1 MKNHKPLTALLLLCL
16 TLSACGSSGMS
27 AANGDAAERAAPQA
41 SATSAMPEPEWDY
54 GSGPTSDGE
63 NGFAAEEALGG
74 AGGSYYDNT
83 KIIRTAS
90 LSLQSTEFDAA
101 AEALNS
107 LVDQQKGYFESSN
120 FSYGSYSSTG
130 DRWGEFTVRI
140 PKENFDPFLSAIG
153 NVAHVV
159 SRNTGIQDVGEAYYD
174 AELRL
179 QTLET
184 KHERLLSLLEKA
196 ELMEDI
202 ISLESAL
209 SDVEYEIQQYTS
221 TLTRYDALIDFS
233 TIHIELHEV
242 VRVSD
247 APTQADPLPARLGS
261 AFSSGWHNFC
271 DGLADFALW
280 GAYHFMGILI
290 FLAAAALA
298 ALVLVRLR
306 RRRRSERPWTAAAY
320 QAPPAPP
327 DEPKD
332 GPK

>member
-1 MKNHKPLTALLLLCL
+1 MKNRKLLTALLILCL
-16 TLSACGSSGMS
+16 TLSACGSAGLSSGSDGS
-27 AANGDAAERAAPQA
+27 AAGRDIPQA
-41 SATSAMPEPEWDY
+41 SAAPEMPEPEWDY
-54 GSGPTSDGE
+54 GGGPSSDGE
-63 NGFAAEEALGG
+63 NGFFPEEANGG

-83 KIIRTAS
+83 KIIRTAD
-90 LSLQSTEFDAA
+90 LSLQSTQFDAA
-101 AEALNS
+101 VEALNV

-120 FSYGSYSSTG
+120 FSYGGYSSTG
-130 DRWGEFTVRI
+130 DRWGEFTVRV

-153 NVAHVV
+153 DVAHVV

-209 SDVEYEIQQYTS
+209 SDVEYEIQQYSS

-233 TIHIELHEV
+233 TIRIELREV

-247 APTQADPLPARLGS
+247 TPTQTDPLSARLGA
-261 AFSSGWHNFC
+261 AFSRGWHNFC

-280 GAYHFMGILI
+280 GAYNFMGILI
-290 FLAAAALA
+290 FLAVAAAA

-306 RRRRSERPWTAAAY
+306 RRRRKAWTY

-327 DEPKD
+327 EEPKD
-332 GPK
+332 EEK

>member
-1 MKNHKPLTALLLLCL
+1 MKNRKFLTALLLLCL

-27 AANGDAAERAAPQA
+27 AGSGNGSAAARDAPQA
-41 SATSAMPEPEWDY
+41 SAAPEMSAWDY
-54 GSGPTSDGE
+54 GGGPTSDGE
-63 NGFAAEEALGG
+63 IGFAPEEAPGG

-83 KIIRTAS
+83 KIIRTAD
-90 LSLQSTEFDAA
+90 LSLQSTEFDTAV
-101 AEALNS
+101 EALNS

-120 FSYGSYSSTG
+120 FSYGGYSSTG
-130 DRWGEFTVRI
+130 DRWGEFTIRV

-153 NVAHVV
+153 SVAHVV

-233 TIHIELHEV
+233 TIHIELREV

-247 APTQADPLPARLGS
+247 TPTQADPLPARLGS

-290 FLAAAALA
+290 FLAIAALA

-306 RRRRSERPWTAAAY
+306 RRRRRERPWTTAAY
-320 QAPPAPP
+320 QAPPAPR

-332 GPK
+332 DPK

>member
-1 MKNHKPLTALLLLCL
+1 MKNRKLVTTLILLLCL
-16 TLSACGSSGMS
+16 TLSACGASGSSNGSSGAMM
-27 AANGDAAERAAPQA
+27 DAPQA
-41 SATSAMPEPEWDY
+41 SAAPQEPEMDY
-54 GSGPTSDGE
+54 GGGPSADGE
-63 NGFAAEEALGG
+63 IGFAPEEAPGS

-83 KIIRTAS
+83 KIIRTAD
-90 LSLQSTEFDAA
+90 LSLQATEFDTAV
-101 AEALNS
+101 EALNA
-107 LVDQQKGYFESSN
+107 LVSQQKGYFESSN
-120 FSYGSYSSTG
+120 FSYGGYSSTG
-130 DRWGEFTVRI
+130 NRWGEFTVRV

-153 NVAHVV
+153 DVAHVV

-209 SDVEYEIQQYTS
+209 SDVEYEIQQYSS

-233 TIHIELHEV
+233 TIRIELREV

-247 APTQADPLPARLGS
+247 TPTQTDPLSARLGA
-261 AFSSGWHNFC
+261 AFSRGWHNFC

-280 GAYHFMGILI
+280 GAYNFMGILI
-290 FLAAAALA
+290 FLAVAAAA

-306 RRRRSERPWTAAAY
+306 RRRRKAWTY

-327 DEPKD
+327 EEPKD
-332 GPK
+332 EEK